1 MDKKEIEKLL
11 GDIPFDLV
19 GCFIFSIGIYCF
31 TAPNEIAPGGVSGLA
46 TIINYLFGI
55 PIGLVSFLFNIP
67 LLLLALRFLGRHFT
81 IRTLKTSAILS
92 LILDLVMPFIPVYV
106 GDPILAALFGGVC
119 LGVGIGI
126 VFMRG
131 STTGGSDIVTMLIQ
145 RRFPHFSIGRVVL
158 ATDFL
163 VLLLSTVVYQNIE
176 TMLYGLIAIFA
187 QTKMIDGV
195 VYGTDSGRMAIVIST
210 KEREIADT
218 IMTQLD
224 RGVTFLEGEG
234 GYRGEKR
241 KVLLCAVRAQQF
253 ARLKKIIHAI
263 DPAAFVI
270 VTEAGEI
277 LGDGFKKLSE

>member
-1 MDKKEIEKLL
+1 MDKKEIDKLL
-11 GDIPFDLV
+11 GDIPFDLA
-19 GCFIFSIGIYCF
+19 GCFIFSIGLYCF
-31 TAPNEIAPGGVSGLA
+31 TAPNEIAPGGVSGLS
-46 TIINYLFGI
+46 TLVNHLFGI

-67 LLLLALRFLGRHFT
+67 LLLLALRFLGRYFT
-81 IRTLKTSAILS
+81 IRTLKTAGILS
-92 LILDLVMPFIPVYV
+92 LILDVIMPFIPVYH

-119 LGVGIGI
+119 MGVGIGI

-131 STTGGSDIVTMLIQ
+131 STTGGADIASMLIQ
-145 RRFPHFSIGRVVL
+145 RKFPHLSIGRVILV
-158 ATDFL
+158 TDFM
-163 VLLLSTVVYQNIE
+163 VLLLATITYQNIE

-195 VYGTDSGRMAIVIST
+195 VYGIDSGRMAIVISN

-218 IMTQLD
+218 IMAQLD

-234 GYRGEKR
+234 GYKGEKR
-241 KVLLCAVRAQQF
+241 RVLLCAVRAQQF

-277 LGDGFKKLSE
+277 LGDGFKQLAE